1 LSSSSDPLSVKPKD
15 LPFPLLLVVVGFWR
29 LSGTASKVHIIH
41 LDLEK
46 YSFGMKT
53 AVVADIVMIIVRA
66 LRKMT
71 RTKLVEV

>member
-1 LSSSSDPLSVKPKD
+1 LSSDPLSVKPKD
-15 LPFPLLLVVVGFWR
+15 LPFPLLLVVVVGFWR